1 MDKQA
6 RDARDQ
12 MRQLSKK
19 EKWANFWYYYRVH
32 VIVSIFAFIAVAFGI
47 SECVRQVD
55 YDLEIAYYSTNY
67 ISNEAVT
74 SLNEK
79 LQKNIE
85 DINFD
90 AQSIIWIAPCYASLN
105 DASEQTQAAL
115 LRLQTEIS
123 AGDSMGYIMDE
134 KFFELVY
141 ESYGECFDKV
151 IQISDYPEIREM
163 LGLKE
168 DTKLYWMTKALYES
182 ESDDERKIASHENA
196 VRVEKYFEGLEK

>member
-6 RDARDQ
+6 REARDQ
-12 MRQLSKK
+12 LKQLSRK

-32 VIVSIFAFIAVAFGI
+32 VFVAVFAFIAVAFGI

-67 ISNEAVT
+67 INNEAIE

-85 DINFD
+85 DINSD

-115 LRLQTEIS
+115 LRLQAEIS

-134 KFFELVY
+134 RFFELVY

-151 IQISDYPEIREM
+151 IPISDYPEIRKV
-163 LGLKE
+163 LGLE
-168 DTKLYWMTKALYES
+168 ENTKLYWLTKALYES
-182 ESDDERKIASHENA
+182 EKGDERKIGTHENA
-196 VRVEKYFEGLEK
+196 VRVEKYLESLEK